1 MREIIST
8 LLFLLVLTFCSFAG
22 AQTRCAP
29 GAAPGSLQCQPDD
42 VGQATPQ
49 TVIKYT
55 GHWIKTWGALADGRN
70 GVGAAVVGQDS
81 KSNAEREALARCAG
95 RGGIDCTLTIAYNDQ
110 CVAAANPVGGAVG
123 KAVTAGSLKEAED
136 YGLRACSQANGGS
149 SCEIVYSSCTERKYV
164 KD

>member
-1 MREIIST
+1 MRSNIQI
-8 LLFLLVLTFCSFAG
+8 LLSLLILTFCSLAG

-29 GAAPGSLQCQPDD
+29 GAVPGSLQCQPDGI
-42 VGQATPQ
+42 GQATPQ

-70 GVGAAVVGQDS
+70 GVGAAVVGQES
-81 KSNAEREALARCAG
+81 KSDAERAALVSCAD
-95 RGGIDCTLTIAYNDQ
+95 RGGIDCTLTITYNDQ

-123 KAVTAGSLKEAED
+123 KAVTAGSLKQAED